1 MMGKVCNNLGV
12 RNQMALD
19 GLLLHALTHE
29 LQVCVGGRIN
39 KIHQPSE
46 HDLVLQIRSRGQ
58 NLKLLLSANPTYPR
72 VHLTEE
78 QFLNPT
84 DAPMFCMLMRKHC
97 ESGTIQA
104 IEQVG
109 AERIIRIHVKQRDE
123 LGDESLKV
131 IIIELM
137 GRHSNIIL
145 TDANAGTI
153 LDGIH
158 HITPAISSYRIVMP
172 GSGYVSPP
180 EQNKENP
187 FTVSKQRFFELM
199 SPEEDISQELVSHF
213 NGISPLAA
221 KEIAYRAANNST
233 AGADSFD
240 INRLWEAFAALMD
253 DLLHNRITPNS
264 KETSSGKLYYAVY
277 ELTHLDGTTLEFDT
291 VSTCL
296 ESFYGDKAERDVVK
310 QRTSDLLRFLHN
322 EISKNRKKIVKLQE
336 TLEEAKDADRF
347 RIIGELLTASLH
359 AVRKGDKSIEVIN
372 YYDEE
377 QKPTTIQLDPLIT
390 PSENAQRYFKRYTK
404 SKNSLAIVQE
414 QMEEANK
421 EIGYLDNLLHQ
432 LQTASMR
439 DIEEIREELGEGG
452 YVRQRGKSKA
462 RKQKKNDKPILACYT
477 SSEGIPIYV
486 GKNNKQNEY
495 LTCRLA
501 GSSDTWLHTK
511 DIPGSHV
518 VIRAA
523 EFGEATLH
531 EASILAAYYSQGKAS
546 SSVPVDYTQIKYVH
560 KPNGAKPGYV
570 IYTNQKTLFITP
582 DESIVKSLPVSMK

>member
-1 MMGKVCNNLGV
+1 
-12 RNQMALD
+12 MALD

-145 TDANAGTI
+145 TDANSRTI

-172 GSGYVSPP
+172 GSSYVSPP

-187 FTVSKQRFFELM
+187 FTVTKQRFFELM
-199 SPEEDISQELVSHF
+199 SPEEDVSQELVKYF
-213 NGISPLAA
+213 DGISPFAA
-221 KEIAYRAANNST
+221 KEIAYRATDMTSEII
-233 AGADSFD
+233 D
-240 INRLWEAFAALMD
+240 IDRLWDAFTSLID
-253 DLLHNRITPNS
+253 DLTHNRITPNIT
-264 KETSSGKLYYAVY
+264 ETASGKLYYAVY
-277 ELTHLDGTTLEFDT
+277 KLTHLTGGTALSFDT

-296 ESFYGDKAERDVVK
+296 ESFYGDKAERDAVK
-310 QRTSDLLRFLHN
+310 QRTSDLIRFLHN

-336 TLEEAKDADRF
+336 TLEEAKDADRY
-347 RIIGELLTASLH
+347 RILGELLTASLH
-359 AVRKGDKSIEVIN
+359 AVHKGDKQIEVIN

-377 QKPTTIQLDPLIT
+377 QKPVTIQLDPLLT

-404 SKNSLAIVQE
+404 SKNSFAIVQE

-421 EIGYLDNLLHQ
+421 EISYLENLLHQ

-439 DIEEIREELGEGG
+439 DIEEIREELAEGG

-518 VIRAA
+518 VIRSV
-523 EFGEATLH
+523 EYGEATLH
-531 EASILAAYYSQGKAS
+531 EAAILAAYYSQGKAS

-560 KPNGAKPGYV
+560 KPNGSKPGYV

-582 DESIVKSLPVSMK
+582 DENIVKSLPVSMK

>member
-1 MMGKVCNNLGV
+1 
-12 RNQMALD
+12 MALD

-29 LQVCVGGRIN
+29 LQMCVGGRIN

-46 HDLVLQIRSRGQ
+46 HDLVFQIRSRGL

-72 VHLTEE
+72 IHFTEE

-109 AERIIRIHVKQRDE
+109 AERIIRIYVKQRDE

-145 TDANAGTI
+145 TDANTGTI

-158 HITPAISSYRIVMP
+158 HVTPAISAYRIVMP
-172 GSGYVSPP
+172 TIAYVAPP

-187 FTVSKQRFFELM
+187 FSVSKERFYELM
-199 SPEEDISQELVSHF
+199 DANGVPTEELVNHF

-221 KEIAYRAANNST
+221 KEIAYRANAT
-233 AGADSFD
+233 AESFD
-240 INRLWEAFAALMD
+240 MDEVWSVFAELID
-253 DLLHNRITPNS
+253 DLRHNRFTPNIT
-264 KETSSGKLYYAVY
+264 ETASGKLSYAVY
-277 ELTHLDGTTLEFDT
+277 KLSHLEGTSQAFDT
-291 VSTCL
+291 VSACL

-310 QRTSDLLRFLHN
+310 QRTSDLMRLLQN
-322 EISKNRKKIVKLQE
+322 EITKNRKKIVKLQE
-336 TLEEAKDADRF
+336 TLEEAKDADRY
-347 RIIGELLTASLH
+347 RIMGELLTASLH
-359 AVRKGDKSIEVIN
+359 AVSKGDKIIEVIN

-377 QKPTTIQLDPLIT
+377 QKTVTIQLDPLLT

-404 SKNSLAIVQE
+404 SKNSLVIVQE
-414 QMEEANK
+414 QMEEANQ
-421 EIGYLDNLLHQ
+421 EIRYLENLLHQ
-432 LQTASMR
+432 LQTASLR

-462 RKQKKNDKPILACYT
+462 RSKKKNDKPSLACYT

-523 EFGEATLH
+523 EYGEPTLH
-531 EASILAAYYSQGKAS
+531 EAAILAAYYSQGKAS

-570 IYTNQKTLFITP
+570 IYANQKTLFITP